1 MNGGKIVK
9 NVPVYELLRVREHF
23 LHPGGW
29 GVKQFECFGGENV
42 EIQLWYIFTST
53 SFYVKWEQLN
63 HLKPRDK
70 QTQINIYIGS
80 SLLFL

>member
-9 NVPVYELLRVREHF
+9 NVPVYALLRVREHF

-42 EIQLWYIFTST
+42 EIQL
-53 SFYVKWEQLN
+53 
-63 HLKPRDK
+63 
-70 QTQINIYIGS
+70 
-80 SLLFL
+80 